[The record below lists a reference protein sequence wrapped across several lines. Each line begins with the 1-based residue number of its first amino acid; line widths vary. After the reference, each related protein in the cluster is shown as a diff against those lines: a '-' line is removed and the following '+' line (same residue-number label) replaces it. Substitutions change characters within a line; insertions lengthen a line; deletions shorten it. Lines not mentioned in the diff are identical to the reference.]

1 MARSK
6 RGKNVDPS
14 RVQVLHVYNR
24 CTRQGHLLGRDPA
37 TGKDRSYRRDWVR
50 QRLQHLAGIF
60 SIEILTYAVMSTH
73 VHQVIRNRPDLAQ
86 AWDPETIARRW
97 LAITPKYNRKT
108 GEPLEPTAVAVKRI
122 ADDTK
127 RIEKLRRRLSD
138 ISWWMRYFAQ
148 HIAVRA
154 NREDGCR
161 GHFWDGRF
169 KAELLLDVASVLR
182 CMLYVD
188 LNVIRAGVAASI
200 QESDF
205 TAAKDRLDDL
215 RVALATLDDGQLRLS
230 LEPGGDAFHWERLDH
245 PCSGWLS
252 PIEMDARPLGMLQAE
267 AARDSLP
274 ELAATDSTQTIQQ
287 TLTSTALAPKSKT
300 CDQTAKE
307 NTTEEASE
315 EPVPGEPATG
325 EPATGESVPEEPVS
339 GEPVSG
345 EPVSG
350 EPDASRRFAR
360 RVSNKGALPL
370 TLPKYLML
378 LDMIG
383 RIPRVGGSGVIS
395 EHVEPLIAD
404 LGIKLPYSIES
415 VLVFDKR
422 YDISPGVS
430 INPRN
435 EDAKAATPV
444 IMPAPNVSE
453 S

>member
-1 MARSK
+1 M
-6 RGKNVDPS
+6 
-14 RVQVLHVYNR
+14 
-24 CTRQGHLLGRDPA
+24 
-37 TGKDRSYRRDWVR
+37 
-50 QRLQHLAGIF
+50 
-60 SIEILTYAVMSTH
+60 
-73 VHQVIRNRPDLAQ
+73 
-86 AWDPETIARRW
+86 
-97 LAITPKYNRKT
+97 
-108 GEPLEPTAVAVKRI
+108 
-122 ADDTK
+122 
-127 RIEKLRRRLSD
+127 
-138 ISWWMRYFAQ
+138 
-148 HIAVRA
+148 
-154 NREDGCR
+154 
-161 GHFWDGRF
+161 
-169 KAELLLDVASVLR
+169 
-182 CMLYVD
+182 
-188 LNVIRAGVAASI
+188 
-200 QESDF
+200 
-205 TAAKDRLDDL
+205 
-215 RVALATLDDGQLRLS
+215 
-230 LEPGGDAFHWERLDH
+230 
-245 PCSGWLS
+245 
-252 PIEMDARPLGMLQAE
+252 
-267 AARDSLP
+267 
-274 ELAATDSTQTIQQ
+274 
-287 TLTSTALAPKSKT
+287 
-300 CDQTAKE
+300 
-307 NTTEEASE
+307 
-315 EPVPGEPATG
+315 
-325 EPATGESVPEEPVS
+325 PEEPVS